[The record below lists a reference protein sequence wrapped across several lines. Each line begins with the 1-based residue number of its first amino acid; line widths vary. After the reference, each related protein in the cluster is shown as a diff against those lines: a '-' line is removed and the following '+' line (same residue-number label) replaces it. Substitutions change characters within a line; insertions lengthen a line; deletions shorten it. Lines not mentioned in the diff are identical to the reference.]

1 MEFKD
6 RLKQLRQERAM
17 TQEQLAHALD
27 IPPATIRRLET
38 AADSLPRKERLQN
51 IADFFSVQIDYLV
64 GRTNDRISIDKNYS
78 NINVAY
84 FGGAKEELTEEEAAR
99 LKEELEMFRLLKEKK
114 MREKDNNKA

>member
-6 RLKQLRQERAM
+6 RLKQLRQSRGL
-17 TQEQLAHALD
+17 TQEQLAISLD
-27 IPPATIRRLET
+27 IPPASIRRLET
-38 AADSLPRKERLQN
+38 ADSLPRKDRLQK
-51 IADFFSVQIDYLV
+51 IADFFAVPIDFLI
-64 GRTNDRISIDKNYS
+64 GRTDEKTTIDKTND

-114 MREKDNNKA
+114 MRDKEKK